1 MSRSKRKKTERGIAL
16 VTMLGVLAAISL
28 LAASAVALSQYAE
41 KDSYTFA
48 SFSRSAYIAE
58 GAANRIYW
66 LILND
71 RKKYPQR
78 NIGSSSGDAL
88 QDEGERYLADGVQH
102 IFDDYYGERIKYK
115 IYDTVGGMDVSGN
128 LPQRDLMAQMNN
140 IKENSESR
148 QKLET
153 LGNRLQD
160 YADSDSIPKLNSL
173 ERDEYIQLGL
183 EPLPR
188 NRPFQY
194 REEIFLIPGMQDFCR
209 LDGSGRLSSIRLIAP
224 DGLQPLGGRS
234 SLYSTPLSQIAQK
247 CRLTDLEISEL
258 EQAFMKWNKS
268 KIPLKESLPAGFL
281 SRLEMYF
288 GTAESGFYT
297 ILIDTA
303 TEQQPGMRLAVT
315 FRPQF
320 GKNAQL
326 EFYEYMFY

>member
-16 VTMLGVLAAISL
+16 ITMLGVLAAISL
-28 LAASAVALSQYAE
+28 LAASAVVLSQYAE

-78 NIGSSSGDAL
+78 SINSSGDAL

-115 IYDTVGGMDVSGN
+115 IYDAVGGMDVSGN

-194 REEIFLIPGMQDFCR
+194 REEILLIPGMQDFCR

-234 SLYSTPLSQIAQK
+234 NLYSTPLSQIAQR

-268 KIPLKESLPAGFL
+268 KIPLKESLPSGFL

-315 FRPQF
+315 FRPLF

-326 EFYEYMFY
+326 EFYEYMLY

>member
-1 MSRSKRKKTERGIAL
+1 MSRPKRKKTERGIAL
-16 VTMLGVLAAISL
+16 ITMLGVLAAISL

-78 NIGSSSGDAL
+78 NIGSSGDAL
-88 QDEGERYLADGVQH
+88 QDEGERYLADGVQR
-102 IFDDYYGERIKYK
+102 ILNDYYGEKVKYQ
-115 IYDTVGGMDVSGN
+115 ICDAVGGMDVSGN

-194 REEIFLIPGMQDFCR
+194 REEILLIPGMQEFCR
-209 LDGSGRLSSIRLIAP
+209 LDGSGRLSSIRLTAP

-234 SLYSTPLSQIAQK
+234 SLYSTPLSQIAQR

-258 EQAFMKWNKS
+258 EQAFIKWNKS

-326 EFYEYMFY
+326 EFYEYMLY